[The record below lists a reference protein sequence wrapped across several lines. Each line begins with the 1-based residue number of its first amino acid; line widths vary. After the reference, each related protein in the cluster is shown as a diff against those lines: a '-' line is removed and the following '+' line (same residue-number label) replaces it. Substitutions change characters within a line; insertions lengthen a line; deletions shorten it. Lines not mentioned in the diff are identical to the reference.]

1 MLRTPPW
8 HRHRPGSPQ
17 TGPRC
22 LETPLVFYVYL
33 FIYIYICTSVCI
45 YIYVQLCTYIHLS
58 VCVKSALS
66 SIKLQFC
73 GSNCISSIKIYR
85 VPCCV
90 YLQHITCS
98 YVFLPKTLN
107 RASPTSHEKPLSH
120 SITYTN
126 WLRTVSS
133 LADVLRFYQS
143 TSSQRSFSQFNIYP
157 LVIEHSY
164 WRWPFSSLIYPLKRV
179 IFHTYVYKRLPEGTR
194 IERLK
199 PPNVMRKKTME

>member
-1 MLRTPPW
+1 MVSLSYPPLLSLLSQKKKVTMLRTLPW
-8 HRHRPGSPQ
+8 HRHRPRSPQ

-22 LETPLVFYVYL
+22 LETPLVFKEMHAYIYIYIYIDIYTYIYIDMHTHIIH
-33 FIYIYICTSVCI
+33 IYIYICLHI
-45 YIYVQLCTYIHLS
+45 YIYVIICTYRWYTYICVCVLC

-66 SIKLQFC
+66 SMKLQFC

-85 VPCCV
+85 VPCWV

-107 RASPTSHEKPLSH
+107 RPSPTSREKPLSH
-120 SITYTN
+120 SIAYTD
-126 WLRTVSS
+126 WLRTVSG

-157 LVIEHSY
+157 LV
-164 WRWPFSSLIYPLKRV
+164 V
-179 IFHTYVYKRLPEGTR
+179 
-194 IERLK
+194 
-199 PPNVMRKKTME
+199 